1 MRRLRKFLTIYF
13 IVFGALSIIAAIPV
27 AALMV
32 LLFTSMALPL
42 FGAPGFLVIASPT
55 ILLYSSALVPL
66 WRALAVPDRRIW
78 RIAIAAAA
86 GVPIVAA
93 IAIGPGLLSQT
104 EARQFGARM
113 SKGDFSRPVAAKPK
127 TIELIGD
134 FASGMFASGKAGD
147 AYSPCNEVCRRLL
160 FNGEADWVRMTRIP
174 DIYMKKRSGTTRSV
188 TYHIEHR
195 DSCPELFP
203 TGTPIEKA
211 VRDRLIAGDC
221 VIAEVGGDN
230 APDAT
235 VKFITRYFNQS
246 YPKAPPDNG
255 PNFAIIET
263 VKDLVIESRASGT
276 LSPVVQQTETV
287 ARALALP
294 FYIGYELSMQGG
306 YNGPTLGRD
315 KLVMNAVDLAQEMR
329 EALGYELAEISPPP
343 AEGANQIAERI
354 LALPPDVHPVL
365 SAQQQDAISDVLAA
379 MAKQRALSDADVD
392 FLRRVIADKRV
403 TEGKVGLSIQDMFRK
418 YTARLEP
425 LIPVVVDRLGIPVSE
440 GVGHYHSL
448 LGWSLTNFSA
458 ENLKPYRDQLVA
470 AVEAQPNWPSNG
482 PLTRLAELG
491 GDDGV
496 NLVIRLL
503 DSKSVRQFAAIA
515 ACRASAEAWPA
526 LEPAVLAHLTPP
538 RKGTHLQD
546 AEGPLLLALV
556 RFGKKQLVA
565 DMIAQ
570 RGLFDEKRT
579 FERLAKFEP
588 GFDPQRCR
596 DML

>member
-1 MRRLRKFLTIYF
+1 MRRVRKFLTIYF
-13 IVFGALSIIAAIPV
+13 LVFGALSILAVIPAV
-27 AALMV
+27 PLMV
-32 LLFTSMALPL
+32 LLLTSMALPL
-42 FGAPGFLVIASPT
+42 FGAPGFLIIASPT

-66 WRALAVPDRRIW
+66 WRALAVPGRGIW
-78 RIAIAAAA
+78 PIANAAAA
-86 GVPIVAA
+86 GVAIAVA
-93 IAIGPGLLSQT
+93 IAIGPGLLSQN
-104 EARQFGARM
+104 EAKKFGARM
-113 SKGDFSRPVAAKPK
+113 SRDDFSRPATAKPK

-134 FASGMFASGKAGD
+134 GTSGMFASAVGD
-147 AYSPCNEVCRRLL
+147 SYASCNEVCRRLL

-174 DIYMKKRSGTTRSV
+174 DIYLKKRSGTTRSV

-195 DSCPELFP
+195 DSCPEFFP
-203 TGTPIEKA
+203 IGTTIEKA

-221 VIAEVGGDN
+221 VIAEIGGDN

-235 VKFITRYFNQS
+235 VKFTTRYFNQS
-246 YPKAPPDNG
+246 YPKAPPDKG
-255 PNFAIIET
+255 PTFASIVT
-263 VKDLVIESRASGT
+263 VRDLAIESRASGT
-276 LSPVVQQTETV
+276 LSPVAQQTETI
-287 ARALALP
+287 ARIFALP
-294 FYIGYELSMQGG
+294 FYIGHEMSMQGG
-306 YNGPTLGRD
+306 YNGPTLGWD
-315 KLVMNAVDLAQEMR
+315 KLVMNAVDLAQELR
-329 EALGYELAEISPPP
+329 EALGYHVQEISPPP
-343 AEGANQIAERI
+343 AEDTKQIAERI
-354 LALPPDVHPVL
+354 LALPPDANPGL
-365 SAQQQDAISDVLAA
+365 SAQQQDAISEVLAP
-379 MAKQRALSDADVD
+379 MAKQRVLSDADVD

-418 YTARLEP
+418 STARLEP
-425 LIPVVVDRLGIPVSE
+425 LIPVVLDRISRPVPE
-440 GVGHYHSL
+440 RVGHYQSL

-458 ENLKPYRDQLVA
+458 DSLRPYRDNLVA
-470 AVEAQPNWPSNG
+470 VVAAQPDWPGNG

-503 DSKSVRQFAAIA
+503 DSKSGHFAAVA

-526 LEPAVLAHLTPP
+526 LEPAVLARLTPP
-538 RKGTHLQD
+538 KKGSRLQD
-546 AEGPLLLALV
+546 FEGPLLLALV

-588 GFDPQRCR
+588 GFDPNRCR